1 MNCILYNATSSSVI
15 KNLATEA
22 IGDYTL
28 LYIKDTEVVWGYLA
42 QERMKQV
49 MDATGAAMVYADR
62 YVIKNGQREQAPV
75 IDYQMGSLRDDL

>member
-1 MNCILYNATSSSVI
+1 MNCILYNATSSEAI
-15 KNLATEA
+15 KRLATEA
-22 IGDYTL
+22 TGDYTL

-62 YVIKNGQREQAPV
+62 YVIKDNG
-75 IDYQMGSLRDDL
+75 SKLLL